1 MEKKTGNRKR
11 RLLIPLII
19 ILILIAACFIYVG
32 DYYHADSSALEVI
45 NNPPAGV
52 TVTAEKN
59 RLIFSPEDPEAGFI
73 FYPGG
78 KVAYEAYAP
87 LMAQLAEENI
97 LCVLVH
103 MPGSLAVLNK
113 NAAKGIPQEYPE
125 VTRWYIG
132 GHSLGGSMAASFLEK
147 HADQYEGL
155 VLLASYSVSDLS
167 DTNLSVLSVCGSND
181 GVLNLEKYA
190 KYAGNLP
197 AGMTEIIIEGGVHA
211 YFGAYGEQKGDGT
224 AEITREEQIRET
236 AGLVSGFIHNRNSR
250 QWLLS
255 LYSKN
260 AALTIRRP
268 DFMIEEGHE

>member
-1 MEKKTGNRKR
+1 MEKKVRNKKR

-19 ILILIAACFIYVG
+19 VLILIVSCIIYIQ
-32 DYYHADSSALEVI
+32 DYYHADASAFEMI

-59 RLIFSPEDPEAGFI
+59 RLVFSPENPEAGFI

-78 KVAYEAYAP
+78 KVAFEAYAP
-87 LMAQLAEENI
+87 LMAHLAEENI

-103 MPGSLAVLNK
+103 MPGNLAVLNK
-113 NAAKGIPQEYPE
+113 NAAKGIPQEYPDI
-125 VTRWYIG
+125 TDWYIG

-147 HADQYEGL
+147 HADDYKGL

-167 DTNLSVLSVCGSND
+167 ETKLSVLSVYGSND

-190 KYAGNLP
+190 KYSGNLP
-197 AGMTEIIIEGGVHA
+197 ADTLEIIIEGGVHA

-224 AEITREEQIRET
+224 AEVTREEQISDT
-236 AGLVSGFIHNRNSR
+236 ADLISGFIRNRSAR
-250 QWLLS
+250 
-255 LYSKN
+255 
-260 AALTIRRP
+260 
-268 DFMIEEGHE
+268 